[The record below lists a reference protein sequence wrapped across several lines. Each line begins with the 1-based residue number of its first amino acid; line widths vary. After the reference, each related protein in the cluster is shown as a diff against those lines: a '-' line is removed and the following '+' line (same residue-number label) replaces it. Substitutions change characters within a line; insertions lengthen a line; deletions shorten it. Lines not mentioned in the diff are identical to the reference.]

1 MRPPPRQ
8 TDAVRVAVDHTPFHL
23 TRAGTARYV
32 RGLLD
37 ALEGA
42 EDVEVQPVAFRRRG
56 RAASLVRDAVWYPA
70 ALPFAA
76 RRHGAQVLHCTTY
89 RAPLRSSLPV
99 VVTVHDLAVLRHPE
113 AFTPW
118 VRLYGRTA
126 LLPVLRAADR
136 VLAVSEFT
144 RREVVELAGV
154 PDDRV
159 RVTPNAVDGRFAPE
173 GAVAEGDYVLAVGTL
188 EPRKRLHVA
197 VEAARRL
204 GVEVRVVGTRG
215 WGGVQA
221 GGDGVRALGFV
232 SDEELARLLR
242 GARCLVYPSRYE
254 GFGLP
259 VLEAMRCGTPVVTS
273 AGTAMEEV
281 AGGAVVLVE
290 GDDPAGFADAIEEA
304 DRRRGELRVLGLE
317 RARAY
322 SWERTGELTADV
334 YRELA

>member
-1 MRPPPRQ
+1 
-8 TDAVRVAVDHTPFHL
+8 VRVAVDHTPFHL
-23 TRAGTARYV
+23 TRAGTARYL

-37 ALEGA
+37 ALA
-42 EDVEVQPVAFRRRG
+42 RRPDVEVQPVAFRRRG
-56 RAASLVRDAVWYPA
+56 RAATLVRDAFWYPA
-70 ALPFAA
+70 ALPLSA
-76 RRHGAQVLHCTTY
+76 RRQGAQVLHCPTY

-118 VRLYGRTA
+118 VRLYARTV

-136 VLAVSEFT
+136 VLVVSDFT

-154 PDDRV
+154 ADERV
-159 RVTPNAVDGRFAPE
+159 RVTPNAVDGQFSPE
-173 GAVAEGDYVLAVGTL
+173 GAAAEGNYVLAVGTL
-188 EPRKRLHVA
+188 EPRKRLHLA

-204 GVEVRVVGTRG
+204 GVELRVVGAPG

-281 AGGAVVLVE
+281 AGDAGVFVDGE
-290 GDDPAGFADAIEEA
+290 DPARFAAAIEEA
-304 DRRRGELRVLGLE
+304 ERRRAELRALGLE
-317 RARAY
+317 RAHAY
-322 SWERTGELTADV
+322 SWQRTAELTADV